1 MKIPFT
7 IHPSIYFALGIVMMK
22 SVSLLML
29 PIVTRYLAPAEF
41 GRLELLLS
49 IADFASMLAG
59 FALADALYRFAG
71 LSKNADEEKHI
82 GKTVF
87 TMASI
92 IGLMCLSTGLL
103 LVPMAL
109 PMLGEGISLLDLQLV
124 VFLFAVDGCLVVPLA
139 WMKMKENAFTF
150 FVLTTGKAIC
160 QAIIS
165 WQLLKADY
173 GITAMLLGG
182 ALSSLLL
189 VLILIKIQVSQTGLG
204 INTKLLKQILVYC
217 SPLVIS
223 ALAAFAMLSADR
235 WVINLVTTAEALGL
249 YAVAKKL
256 AMILIILMQPFG
268 LWWAAR
274 RFKELNSPDGKA
286 SVARFTSLGIALVLC
301 FSTCVCIA
309 SPIVIDLLI
318 DPSYAGAMVYLCPL
332 VLFFAIK
339 QIAELANLGC
349 FVGKTTWN
357 VMAIDLVTAA
367 VSIIGLYFLSQQ
379 WLINGVIA
387 ALLIAQCVRFTL
399 FYVVSQRMLYL
410 QYAKGKLLMLAALCL
425 SITFVSLQLTNMGQH
440 FVMSIVG
447 GLLMAAYLQVS
458 ELFSFVPILKR
469 GLAIIRPP
477 RLLSK

>member
-7 IHPSIYFALGIVMMK
+7 IHPSLYFALGIVMMK

-29 PIVTRYLAPAEF
+29 PIVTRYLSPAEF

-71 LSKNADEEKHI
+71 LSKDAEQEKNI

-87 TMASI
+87 TMACG
-92 IGLMCLSTGLL
+92 IGLICLSVGLF
-103 LVPMAL
+103 LVPLAL
-109 PMLGEGISLLDLQLV
+109 PLLGEGISLLDLQLV

-139 WMKMKENAFTF
+139 WMKMKESAFTF

-173 GITAMLLGG
+173 GITSMLLGG
-182 ALSSLLL
+182 AVSSLLL
-189 VLILIKIQVSQTGLG
+189 VVILIKIQVSQTGLG

-235 WVINLVTTAEALGL
+235 WVINLVTTAESLGL

-256 AMILIILMQPFG
+256 AMIVIILMQPFG
-268 LWWAAR
+268 LWWSAR
-274 RFKELNSPDGKA
+274 RFKELYGPDGKT

-301 FSTCVCIA
+301 FSTCVCIT
-309 SPIVIDLLI
+309 SPIIIELLI
-318 DPSYAGAMVYLCPL
+318 DPSYAGATIYLAPL

-349 FVGKTTWN
+349 FVGRTTWS
-357 VMAIDLVTAA
+357 VMAIDLLTAA
-367 VSIIGLYFLSQQ
+367 VSIVGLYFLSQQ

-387 ALLIAQCVRFTL
+387 ALLIAQCVRL
-399 FYVVSQRMLYL
+399 AAFYIVSQRILYL
-410 QYAKGKLLMLAALCL
+410 EYAKGKLLMLAALCL
-425 SITFVSLQLTNMGQH
+425 LITFVSLQVTNLGQH

-447 GLLMAAYLQVS
+447 GLLMAAYLQIS
-458 ELFSFVPILKR
+458 GLFSFMPLLKR
-469 GLAIIRPP
+469 SLAVIRPH